1 MKYLMI
7 NTFCGKNK
15 TYFAGQEYDCLTNED
30 LLSLKENVD
39 YKFTDFKKEE
49 DKENKKTNK

>member
-15 TYFAGQEYDCLTNED
+15 TYFAGQECDCLTNED
-30 LLSLKENVD
+30 LNALVENVD
-39 YKFTDFKKEE
+39 YKFTDFKKED
-49 DKENKKTNK
+49 DKENKKNK